1 MTKAERL
8 IYLVNM
14 IRNRGT
20 ALVSEMASECEVTQR
35 TIYRDINSLMKL
47 NFPLYYN
54 NGYRLARD
62 VGFPFAG
69 LNMEDVELICYSLRN
84 NPLSRHPFFRRRFR
98 AIEQNIQ
105 ARFHKRL
112 EAGQGGL
119 FLFEKKH
126 DLIEKSRESDIIA
139 RFLKAIHERRKIVL
153 TLVDSDAGRSACIP
167 LAVKLRLSEPS
178 LIVATEAKLVVEE
191 PIRNIEYLR
200 LTDEKFTQRPLHL
213 LRRGLA
219 LQKKVDEV

>member
-20 ALVSEMASECEVTQR
+20 ALVSEMASEYEVTQR
-35 TIYRDINSLMKL
+35 TIYRDINSLLKL
-47 NFPLYYN
+47 NFPLYYD
-54 NGYRLARD
+54 NGYRLAREVD
-62 VGFPFAG
+62 FPFAG
-69 LNMEDVELICYSLRN
+69 LSMEDVELICYSLRN

-98 AIEQNIQ
+98 VIEQNVQ
-105 ARFHKRL
+105 AKFHKRL
-112 EAGQGGL
+112 GSGKGSL
-119 FLFEKKH
+119 FLFERKH
-126 DLIEKSRESDIIA
+126 DSIEKSRDSDIIA
-139 RFLKAIHERRKIVL
+139 RFLKAIHERRKIAL
-153 TLVDSDAGRSACIP
+153 TLVDSDAGRRICIP
-167 LAVKLRLSEPS
+167 LAVRLRQSEPS

-219 LQKKVDEV
+219 LQNKVDAV

>member
-20 ALVSEMASECEVTQR
+20 ALVREMASECDVSQR
-35 TIYRDINSLMKL
+35 TIYRDINSLLKL
-47 NFPLYYN
+47 NFPLYYD

-69 LNMEDVELICYSLRN
+69 LNMEDIELICYSLRD
-84 NPLSRHPFFRRRFR
+84 NPLSRHPFFRCRFR
-98 AIEQNIQ
+98 VIEQNIQ
-105 ARFHKRL
+105 ARFHKQL
-112 EAGQGGL
+112 EAGQGNL

-126 DLIEKSRESDIIA
+126 DSIEKSRESGIIA
-139 RFLKAIHERRKIVL
+139 RFLKAIHERRKIAL
-153 TLVDSDAGRSACIP
+153 TLVNSGSGRRICIP
-167 LAVKLRLSEPS
+167 LAVRLRLSEPS
-178 LIVATEAKLVVEE
+178 LIVATETKLVIEE

-200 LTDEKFTQRPLHL
+200 LTDDKFTQRPMHL
-213 LRRGLA
+213 LRQGLA
-219 LQKKVDEV
+219 LQINVDEV

>member
-47 NFPLYYN
+47 NFPLYYD

-98 AIEQNIQ
+98 VIEQNVQ

-112 EAGQGGL
+112 EAGQGSL

-126 DLIEKSRESDIIA
+126 DSIEKSRE
-139 RFLKAIHERRKIVL
+139 
-153 TLVDSDAGRSACIP
+153 
-167 LAVKLRLSEPS
+167 
-178 LIVATEAKLVVEE
+178 
-191 PIRNIEYLR
+191 
-200 LTDEKFTQRPLHL
+200 
-213 LRRGLA
+213 
-219 LQKKVDEV
+219 

>member
-20 ALVSEMASECEVTQR
+20 ALVCEMANECEVTQR

-69 LNMEDVELICYSLRN
+69 LNMEDIELICYSLRN
-84 NPLSRHPFFRRRFR
+84 NPLSRHPFFKRRLRI
-98 AIEQNIQ
+98 IEQNMQ
-105 ARFHKRL
+105 VRFHKRL
-112 EAGQGGL
+112 EAGQGSL

-126 DLIEKSRESDIIA
+126 DSIEKSRESDIIA
-139 RFLKAIHERRKIVL
+139 RFLKAIHERRKIAL
-153 TLVDSDAGRSACIP
+153 TLVDSDAGRSICIP
-167 LAVKLRLSEPS
+167 LAVRLRQSEPS
-178 LIVATEAKLVVEE
+178 LIVATGAKLVAEE
-191 PIRNIEYLR
+191 PIGNIEYLR

-219 LQKKVDEV
+219 LQKNVDEI